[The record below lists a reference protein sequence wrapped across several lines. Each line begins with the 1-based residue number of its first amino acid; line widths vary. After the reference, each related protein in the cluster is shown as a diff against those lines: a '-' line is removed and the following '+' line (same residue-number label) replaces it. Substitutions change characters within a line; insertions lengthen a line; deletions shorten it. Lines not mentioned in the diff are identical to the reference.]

1 MDDDDDDCKEKKMM
15 MQGEDDDDQCSS
27 DRERMAWGRKMIK
40 EPWKR
45 EGAQGL
51 C

>member
-1 MDDDDDDCKEKKMM
+1 MM
-15 MQGEDDDDQCSS
+15 IMQGEDDDDQ
-27 DRERMAWGRKMIK
+27 RLPEPERKACGRMMIK